1 MQAVIA
7 PKKVL
12 VRVCR
17 IIGLSV
23 VAEKEKENV
32 EHSARV
38 GCQRTGYSYEV
49 KQYRQLGGGISLLKG
64 LASKLLNKF
73 IKYGW

>member
-1 MQAVIA
+1 MQAGIA
-7 PKKVL
+7 LKKAP

-38 GCQRTGYSYEV
+38 GCRRTGYS
-49 KQYRQLGGGISLLKG
+49 QGG
-64 LASKLLNKF
+64 
-73 IKYGW
+73 